1 MNIEAKYYQLLDD
14 NKVKCTLCPHQCV
27 LSLNKTGLCRT
38 RRNIDGKL
46 ISLAYANPCAISVD
60 PIEKKPLQHFLPG
73 SPSFS
78 ISTAGCNLRCK
89 NCQNASISQ
98 VSPEEVDSYHLPPE
112 QVVEKALEYNCKS
125 IAYTYTDPV
134 VYYEYTLET
143 AKIAHQKGLKNVIV
157 SAGYINIEP
166 LKELLKY
173 IDAANIDLKSFDDKI
188 YKEISGVHLQPVLN
202 TLKEIKKA
210 GVWLEITN
218 LIIPGLNDSSGKVK
232 QLCSWL
238 KNEGFEDFPLHFS
251 KFYPTYKLL
260 DYPPTSTQTV
270 ENAIK
275 IAQDTGLNYVYAGNI
290 PGHNNENTFCPNCGK
305 KIIKRTGYQLMNN
318 KIKENSC
325 PKCGQKIAGVWN

>member
-1 MNIEAKYYQLLDD
+1 MSIEAKYYQVLKD
-14 NKVKCTLCPHQCV
+14 NKVKCTLCPHECV
-27 LSLNKTGLCRT
+27 LSLNKVGICRT
-38 RRNIDGKL
+38 RKNIDGKL
-46 ISLAYANPCAISVD
+46 ISLAYENPCAINVD

-73 SPSFS
+73 SATFS

-134 VYYEYTLET
+134 VYYEYTLEI
-143 AKIAHQKGLKNVIV
+143 AKIAHKKGLKNVIV

-173 IDAANIDLKSFDDKI
+173 IDAANIDLKSFDDKT
-188 YKEISGVHLQPVLN
+188 YKEISGVHLDPVLN
-202 TLKEIKKA
+202 TLKEIKKD

-218 LIIPGLNDSSGKVK
+218 LIISGLNDSTSRIK

-260 DYPPTSTQTV
+260 NYPPTNTQTV

-275 IAQDTGLNYVYAGNI
+275 IAKETGLNYVYAGNI
-290 PGHNNENTFCPNCGK
+290 PGHENENTFCPNCAE
-305 KIIKRTGYQLMNN
+305 KIIKRTGYQLMKN

-325 PKCGQKIAGVWN
+325 PKCGQKIAGIWI